1 MKINLKAVGNDFEI
15 KEEPKEKLGD
25 FMLRLAQERKKVWE
39 DPEQRKLFSDEDCKK
54 FQKMYDDQIKEI
66 KENLEFLNS

>member
-1 MKINLKAVGNDFEI
+1 
-15 KEEPKEKLGD
+15 
-25 FMLRLAQERKKVWE
+25 MLRLAQERKKVWE

-66 KENLEFLNS
+66 EENLEFLNS